1 MKSIVCGAG
10 VVGTSIAEK
19 LSQEG
24 LDVTVIDQSPDLIKK
39 ISEKLDVKAIVGHGS
54 SPTVL
59 KKAGADDCD
68 ILIAVTQTDE
78 VNMIACQ
85 IAQIFFEIPTKI
97 ARIRQQD
104 YLNSNWSTM
113 FDNLHI
119 DTKISPEV
127 EVALI
132 CEPFPSSKE
141 FLLSTTISLI
151 LIHLG
156 RCLIRCFTFL
166 TKLAAVLSFVAITKT
181 FLSRW
186 KSISHAM

>member
-68 ILIAVTQTDE
+68 IIIAVTQIDE

-85 IAQIFFEIPTKI
+85 IAQTFFEIPTKI

-113 FDNLHI
+113 FDSLHI

-127 EVALI
+127 EVAKAISRRLHAPGSFDVLQLADDKI
-132 CEPFPSSKE
+132 KLVGLKCEKNC
-141 FLLSTTISLI
+141 LI
-151 LIHLG
+151 LNKTICVTMTVLKPISKGIH
-156 RCLIRCFTFL
+156 R
-166 TKLAAVLSFVAITKT
+166 
-181 FLSRW
+181 
-186 KSISHAM
+186 